1 MGSPVEVH
9 SLERNFGHR
18 IQNTPSSWAIFSSLI
33 FTGSVYYF
41 LVTSQITLPSTET
54 KPPVD
59 EWRDLVTTSPGPG
72 QFAINNKPIDSSKNS
87 SSPGKY
93 FRNYISFLNEEHLTL
108 SCKDCAYV
116 TSSGRLL
123 HSNAGQE
130 IDSHD
135 CVIRMNDAP
144 VIGYETDVGSRTT
157 IRSMSFINIL
167 GSLEHNMDKRNEF
180 FVDTRSKTEIFLI
193 NWMTERQINIFEDIH
208 YRYVILL
215 AHLYPAVKFFRFT
228 AGKVG
233 KSIRMFFEKIEN
245 KTKEMHHKPLSTGWH
260 TLVAAL
266 ELCDQV
272 TVYGMVPPTF
282 CNSKSNYT
290 SKTKV
295 VDVPYHYYP
304 PHLRKNDC
312 RYLLLSEKANETGH
326 PFLTEKQAIKRLR
339 KNSNVTFRHPQW
351 NES

>member
-18 IQNTPSSWAIFSSLI
+18 IQNVSRLTSSHSGCQHILTMASNNAVSVQQSIYNRPPIVFATVHRYTKQQLLDLRTPSSWAIFSSLI

-93 FRNYISFLNEEHLTL
+93 FRNYISFLNEE
-108 SCKDCAYV
+108 
-116 TSSGRLL
+116 
-123 HSNAGQE
+123 
-130 IDSHD
+130 
-135 CVIRMNDAP
+135 
-144 VIGYETDVGSRTT
+144 
-157 IRSMSFINIL
+157 
-167 GSLEHNMDKRNEF
+167 SLEHNMDKRNEF